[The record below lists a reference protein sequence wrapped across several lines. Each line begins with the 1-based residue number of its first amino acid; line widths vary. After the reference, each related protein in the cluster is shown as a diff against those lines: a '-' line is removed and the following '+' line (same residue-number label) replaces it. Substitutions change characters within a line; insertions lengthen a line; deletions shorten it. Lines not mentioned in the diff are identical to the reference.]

1 MLDFQRTRMS
11 CVLLSGRGGLYN
23 SRCAEHRRDRMEG
36 FIAPPSM
43 SSLSEI
49 RLDETTW
56 EWPSDQLQPSQ
67 QPRGD
72 PILLRSRSFAATI
85 KVFDRE
91 TPKRLGMPKPEQLK
105 TNLGR

>member
-36 FIAPPSM
+36 FIALPSM

-56 EWPSDQLQPSQ
+56 EWPSDWLQPVLTA
-67 QPRGD
+67 PRGMQSCYD
-72 PILLRSRSFAATI
+72 EDHSSPR
-85 KVFDRE
+85 
-91 TPKRLGMPKPEQLK
+91 
-105 TNLGR
+105 

>member
-11 CVLLSGRGGLYN
+11 WVLLSGRGGLYN

-36 FIAPPSM
+36 FIALPSM

-56 EWPSDQLQPSQ
+56 EWPSNRLQLSQ
-67 QPRGD
+67 QPRGEYN
-72 PILLRSRSFAATI
+72 FVAI
-85 KVFDRE
+85 KIIRRHDKGF
-91 TPKRLGMPKPEQLK
+91 
-105 TNLGR
+105 